1 MNRRMRMKDPV
12 AETSLFFVRA
22 AIAAVVMGLLMLVLA
37 ARLFYLQII
46 EHHQYRTL
54 ADRNRIS
61 VQPIAPTRGLIYDS
75 KGVLLAENRSS
86 FALEMVPAK
95 VADIAATLD
104 QLALLITIT
113 DDDRER
119 FETERKQHRRDQPV
133 PIRSRLSD
141 KEVAVFASNQHRFPG
156 VYLTGRL
163 IRHYPF
169 GPQLVHAI
177 GYVGRIN
184 DKEWEKLDQNNYA
197 ATQHIGKLGLEKHYE
212 SVLHGA
218 AGFQEVET
226 DVHDRVVRVLNRVAP
241 IPGRDLHLHL
251 DSSLQL
257 AALAALGDQRGV
269 VIAVDPNNGG
279 VLALVSAP
287 GYDPN
292 PFVTGIDRQ
301 SYKALLES
309 PDVPLYNRALL
320 GVYPPGSTVKPHLA
334 LAGLITGAT
343 TVDRKVWDPGWF
355 KLPGDDRRYRDWVL
369 NKGLPAHG
377 WIDVKAAI
385 TQSCDTYFYDL
396 ANRMGIDDLSEQM
409 RRFGFGQLTNIDV
422 DEEVRGLLPTREWK
436 RRVRKEPWYPG
447 ETISVGIGQG
457 YWSSTSLQLV
467 SASALLANGG
477 KRYELRLVRDV
488 GNNDQL
494 QAVPATL
501 AKEQPQIGNM
511 QYLDLVKEAMRDV
524 AMAPSGS
531 ARKAFQG
538 ITYVAAGKTGT
549 AQVASYGQNEK
560 YDATKIDERFRDN
573 ALFIGFAPYDKPQIA
588 VAVLVENVI
597 GGGGSSAAPIARRV
611 MDHYLEGERRGAD
624 SSSRAQNSGGS
635 P

>member
-22 AIAAVVMGLLMLVLA
+22 TIAAAVIGVLMALLI
-37 ARLFYLQII
+37 ARLFYLQIV

-61 VQPIAPTRGLIYDS
+61 VQPIAPTRGLIYDRN
-75 KGVLLAENRSS
+75 GVLLAENRSS
-86 FALEMVPAK
+86 FALEVIPAK
-95 VADIAATLD
+95 VADLPAMLD
-104 QLALLITIT
+104 QLALLVTIT

-119 FETERKQHRRDQPV
+119 FDSERKQHRRDQPV

-156 VYLTGRL
+156 VTLTGRL

-184 DKEWEKLDQNNYA
+184 DKEWAKLDQNNYA
-197 ATQHIGKLGLEKHYE
+197 ATQHVGKLGLEKHYE
-212 SVLHGA
+212 KVLHGA
-218 AGFQEVET
+218 VGFQEVET
-226 DVHDRVVRVLNRVAP
+226 DVHDRVVRVLNRVP
-241 IPGRDLHLHL
+241 PVPGRDLRLHL

-269 VIAVDPNNGG
+269 VIAVDPNTGG

-343 TVDRKVWDPGWF
+343 TIDRKIFDPGWF

-377 WIDVKAAI
+377 WIDVREAI

-396 ANRMGIDDLSEQM
+396 ANRMGIDNLSEQM
-409 RRFGFGQLTNIDV
+409 SRFGFGQLTGLDV
-422 DEEVRGLLPTREWK
+422 DEEVRGLLPSREWK
-436 RRVRKEPWYPG
+436 RRARKEAWYPG

-457 YWSSTSLQLV
+457 YWSSTTLQLV
-467 SASALLANGG
+467 NASAMLANGG
-477 KRYELRLVRDV
+477 KRYELRLVDAIGSEQTAQPV
-488 GNNDQL
+488 L
-494 QAVPATL
+494 PKL
-501 AKEQPQIGNM
+501 AERQPDISNP
-511 QYLDLVKEAMRDV
+511 QYLTLVREAMRDV
-524 AMAPSGS
+524 AMAPNGT

-538 ITYVAAGKTGT
+538 INYVAAGKTGT
-549 AQVASYGQNEK
+549 AQVTSYGQNEK

-573 ALFIGFAPYDKPQIA
+573 ALFIGFAPYDQPQIA

-611 MDHYLEGERRGAD
+611 MDHYLDTSKQKGA
-624 SSSRAQNSGGS
+624 A

>member
-22 AIAAVVMGLLMLVLA
+22 TIAAGVVGLLTLVLA
-37 ARLFYLQII
+37 TRLFYLQIV

-61 VQPIAPTRGLIYDS
+61 VQPIAPTRGLIYDRN
-75 KGVLLAENRSS
+75 GVLLAENRSS
-86 FALEMVPAK
+86 FALEMIPAK
-95 VADIAATLD
+95 VTDIAATLD
-104 QLALLITIT
+104 QLASIVTIT

-119 FETERKQHRRDQPV
+119 FAAERKQHRRDQPV

-141 KEVAVFASNQHRFPG
+141 REVAVFASNQHRFPG
-156 VYLTGRL
+156 VTLTGRL
-163 IRHYPF
+163 IRYYPF
-169 GPQLVHAI
+169 GPQLVHAL

-212 SVLHGA
+212 DVLHGA

-226 DVHDRVVRVLNRVAP
+226 DVHDRVVRVLNRVPP

-251 DSSLQL
+251 DSGLQM
-257 AALAALGDQRGV
+257 AALSALGDQRGV
-269 VIAVDPNNGG
+269 VIAVDPNTGG

-292 PFVTGIDRQ
+292 PFVTGIDRL
-301 SYKALLES
+301 SYQGLLES

-320 GVYPPGSTVKPHLA
+320 GVYPPGSTVKPVLA
-334 LAGLITGAT
+334 LAGLNTGAT
-343 TVDRKVWDPGWF
+343 TIERKIFDPGWF

-377 WIDVKAAI
+377 WLDVRFAI
-385 TQSCDTYFYDL
+385 SQSCDTYFYDL
-396 ANRMGIDDLSEQM
+396 ANRMGIDKLSEQM
-409 RRFGFGQLTNIDV
+409 QRFGFGQLTGIDV

-436 RRVRKEPWYPG
+436 RRARKDAWYPG

-457 YWSSTSLQLV
+457 YWSATSLQLV
-467 SASALLANGG
+467 NAAATLANGG
-477 KRYELRLVRDV
+477 VRRELRMVDSIGSLDNAQKVSAPLAAVQPEVASPAYLEVVR
-488 GNNDQL
+488 G
-494 QAVPATL
+494 
-501 AKEQPQIGNM
+501 G
-511 QYLDLVKEAMRDV
+511 MRDV
-524 AMAPSGS
+524 VMASNGT
-531 ARKAFQG
+531 ARKAFVG
-538 ITYVAAGKTGT
+538 VNYDAAGKTGT
-549 AQVASYGQNEK
+549 AQVTSYGQNEK

-573 ALFIGFAPYDKPQIA
+573 ALFIGFAPFDKPQIA

-597 GGGGSSAAPIARRV
+597 GGGASNAAPIARRV
-611 MDHYLEGERRGAD
+611 MDHYLAQ
-624 SSSRAQNSGGS
+624 SREPNAKRDQE
-635 P
+635 PAHD

>member
-22 AIAAVVMGLLMLVLA
+22 TIAAGVIGLLMLALA

-61 VQPIAPTRGLIYDS
+61 VQPIAPTRGLIYDRN
-75 KGVLLAENRSS
+75 GVLLAENRSS
-86 FALEMVPAK
+86 FALEIIPAK
-95 VADIAATLD
+95 VPDLATTLD
-104 QLALLITIT
+104 QLALLVNISE
-113 DDDRER
+113 DDRER
-119 FETERKQHRRDQPV
+119 FQAERKQHRRDQPV

-156 VYLTGRL
+156 VTLTGRL

-184 DKEWEKLDQNNYA
+184 DKEWDKLDQNNYA

-257 AALAALGDQRGV
+257 AAIAALGDQRGV
-269 VIAVDPNNGG
+269 VIAINPNSGG

-343 TVDRKVWDPGWF
+343 TMDRKIFDPGWF

-377 WIDVKAAI
+377 WLDVREAI

-396 ANRMGIDDLSEQM
+396 ANRMGIDNLSEQM
-409 RRFGFGQLTNIDV
+409 RRFGFGQLTGIDV
-422 DEEVRGLLPTREWK
+422 DEEVKGLLPSREWK
-436 RRVRKEPWYPG
+436 RRVRKEAWYPG

-457 YWSSTSLQLV
+457 YWSSTTLQLV
-467 SASALLANGG
+467 NASAMLANGG
-477 KRYELRLVRDV
+477 KRYELRLVDAIGSGDSAQPV
-488 GNNDQL
+488 Q
-494 QAVPATL
+494 PTL
-501 AKEQPQIGNM
+501 AAEQPSINNPA
-511 QYLDLVKEAMRDV
+511 YLTLVREAMRDV
-524 AMAPSGS
+524 AMAPNGT

-549 AQVASYGQNEK
+549 AQVTSYGQNEK

-573 ALFIGFAPYDKPQIA
+573 ALFIGFAPYDHPEIA

-611 MDHYLEGERRGAD
+611 MDHYLD
-624 SSSRAQNSGGS
+624 SRRAQEQN
-635 P
+635 

>member
-22 AIAAVVMGLLMLVLA
+22 TIAAVVMGLLMLVLA
-37 ARLFYLQII
+37 ARLFYLQIV

-61 VQPIAPTRGLIYDS
+61 VQPIAPTRGLIYDRN
-75 KGVLLAENRSS
+75 GVLLAENRSS
-86 FALEMVPAK
+86 FALEIIPAK
-95 VADIAATLD
+95 VPDLLATLD
-104 QLALLITIT
+104 QLALLVAIT

-133 PIRSRLSD
+133 PIRTRLTD

-156 VYLTGRL
+156 VTLTGRL

-184 DKEWEKLDQNNYA
+184 DKEWDKLDQNNYA

-212 SVLHGA
+212 NVLHGA

-226 DVHDRVVRVLNRVAP
+226 DVHDRVVRVLNRVPP

-257 AALAALGDQRGV
+257 AAMAALGDQRGV
-269 VIAVDPNNGG
+269 VIAVNPNDGG

-320 GVYPPGSTVKPHLA
+320 GIYPPGSTVKPLLA

-343 TVDRKVWDPGWF
+343 TPERKIFDPGWF

-377 WIDVKAAI
+377 WVDAREAI
-385 TQSCDTYFYDL
+385 IHSCDTYFYDL
-396 ANRMGIDDLSEQM
+396 ANRMGIDSLSEQM
-409 RRFGFGQLTNIDV
+409 HRFGFGQLTGIDV
-422 DEEVRGLLPTREWK
+422 DEEVRGLLPTRDWK
-436 RRVRKEPWYPG
+436 RRVRKEAWYPG
-447 ETISVGIGQG
+447 ETVSVGIGQG
-457 YWSSTSLQLV
+457 YWSATSLQLV
-467 SASALLANGG
+467 NATAILANGG
-477 KRYELRLVRDV
+477 HRYELRLVRHIGD
-488 GNNDQL
+488 GAGQQL
-494 QAVPATL
+494 VAPYL
-501 AKEQPQIGNM
+501 SHEQPQIQQP
-511 QYLDLVKEAMRDV
+511 QYLTLVREAMRDV
-524 AMAPSGS
+524 AMAPNGT

-538 ITYVAAGKTGT
+538 ISYVAAGKTGT

-573 ALFIGFAPYDKPQIA
+573 ALFVGFAPYDHPEIA

-597 GGGGSSAAPIARRV
+597 GGGSSSAAPIARRV
-611 MDHYLEGERRGAD
+611 MDHYLDAKQKLGA
-624 SSSRAQNSGGS
+624 A

>member
-1 MNRRMRMKDPV
+1 MSRRVRMKDPV

-22 AIAAVVMGLLMLVLA
+22 AIAASVIGLLTLVLA
-37 ARLFYLQII
+37 GRLFYLQII

-61 VQPIAPTRGLIYDS
+61 VQPIPPTRGLIYDRN
-75 KGVLLAENRSS
+75 GVLLAENRSS
-86 FALEMVPAK
+86 FSLEILPQKRSEQDLTMRALAEVIA
-95 VADIAATLD
+95 VTEDDI
-104 QLALLITIT
+104 
-113 DDDRER
+113 ER
-119 FETERKQHRRDQPV
+119 FDVDRKQRPREPTT
-133 PIRSRLSD
+133 IRSRLSEA
-141 KEVAVFASNQHRFPG
+141 EVAVFSVNQHRFPN
-156 VYLTGRL
+156 VRLTGRL

-169 GPQLVHAI
+169 GPQLVHAL

-184 DKEWEKLDQNNYA
+184 VDELKSLDEENYKG
-197 ATQHIGKLGLEKHYE
+197 TQHIGKLGLEKYYE
-212 SVLHGA
+212 DVLHGVV
-218 AGFQEVET
+218 GFQEVET
-226 DVHDRVVRVLNRVAP
+226 DVHERVVRVLNRVAP

-269 VIAVDPNNGG
+269 VIAIDPNSGG
-279 VLALVSAP
+279 VLAMVSAP

-343 TVDRKVWDPGWF
+343 TMDRKMFDPGWF
-355 KLPGDDRRYRDWVL
+355 KLPGDERRYRDWVL

-377 WIDVKAAI
+377 WLDVKEAI

-396 ANRMGIDDLSEQM
+396 ANRMGIDDLSGQM
-409 RRFGFGQLTNIDV
+409 RRFGFGQLTGIDV
-422 DEEVRGLLPTREWK
+422 GEEVRGLLPSREWK
-436 RRVRKEPWYPG
+436 RRVRKEAWYPG

-457 YWSSTSLQLV
+457 YWSSTTLQLV
-467 SASALLANGG
+467 NASALLANGG
-477 KRYELRLVRDV
+477 RRYELRLVNAIGTGEQRQPV
-488 GNNDQL
+488 
-494 QAVPATL
+494 L
-501 AKEQPQIGNM
+501 AKLAAEQPEISNP
-511 QYLDLVKEAMRDV
+511 QYLTLVREAMRDV
-524 AMAPSGS
+524 AMAPNGT

-538 ITYVAAGKTGT
+538 INYVAAGKTGT
-549 AQVASYGQNEK
+549 AQVTSYGQNEK

-597 GGGGSSAAPIARRV
+597 GGGASSAAPIARRV
-611 MDHYLEGERRGAD
+611 MDHYLDNVKREA
-624 SSSRAQNSGGS
+624 
-635 P
+635 PP

>member
-22 AIAAVVMGLLMLVLA
+22 TIAAVVMGLLLLILA
-37 ARLFYLQII
+37 ARLFYLQIV

-61 VQPIAPTRGLIYDS
+61 VQPIAPTRGLIYDRN
-75 KGVLLAENRSS
+75 GVLLAENRSS
-86 FALEMVPAK
+86 FALEIIPAK
-95 VADIAATLD
+95 VPDLPATLD
-104 QLALLITIT
+104 QLALLIAIS

-133 PIRSRLSD
+133 PIRSRLSE

-156 VYLTGRL
+156 VALTGRL

-184 DKEWEKLDQNNYA
+184 DKEWDKLDQNNYA

-241 IPGRDLHLHL
+241 IPGRNLHLHL

-257 AALAALGDQRGV
+257 AAIAALGDQRGV
-269 VIAVDPNNGG
+269 VIAVNPNNGG

-334 LAGLITGAT
+334 LAGLLSGAT
-343 TVDRKVWDPGWF
+343 TVERKVWDPGWF

-377 WIDVKAAI
+377 WVDAREAI
-385 TQSCDTYFYDL
+385 IQSCDTYFYDL
-396 ANRMGIDDLSEQM
+396 ANRMGIDELSSQM
-409 RRFGFGQLTNIDV
+409 RRFGFGQLTGLDV

-436 RRVRKEPWYPG
+436 RRVRKEAWYPG
-447 ETISVGIGQG
+447 ETVSVGIGQG
-457 YWSSTSLQLV
+457 YWSTTSLQLV
-467 SASALLANGG
+467 NSTAILANGG
-477 KRYELRLVRDV
+477 HRYELRLVREIGD
-488 GNNDQL
+488 GDSL
-494 QAVPATL
+494 QPVPATL
-501 AKEQPQIGNM
+501 AAEQPQIQHP
-511 QYLDLVKEAMRDV
+511 QYMTLVREAMRDV
-524 AMAPSGS
+524 AMAPTGT
-531 ARKAFQG
+531 AKKAFQG
-538 ITYVAAGKTGT
+538 INYVAAGKTGT

-560 YDATKIDERFRDN
+560 YDATKVDERFRDN
-573 ALFIGFAPYDKPQIA
+573 ALFVGFAPYDKPEIA

-611 MDHYLEGERRGAD
+611 MDHYLDGKTKLGA
-624 SSSRAQNSGGS
+624 A